1 MVFQLL
7 KNLVEN
13 EREKHSVRKQ
23 ANNNKKKNRIHHL
36 SKTNHI
42 NCFPI
47 FLQFTGQL
55 CFFLHGITTLMY
67 FSFSSGHVTPS
78 FSFLPW

>member
-23 ANNNKKKNRIHHL
+23 ANNNKKKPESTICPKQITL
-36 SKTNHI
+36 I
-42 NCFPI
+42 V
-47 FLQFTGQL
+47 FLFFYSSQGSYAASCMESQL
-55 CFFLHGITTLMY
+55 
-67 FSFSSGHVTPS
+67 
-78 FSFLPW
+78 

>member
-23 ANNNKKKNRIHHL
+23 ANKQKKKQN
-36 SKTNHI
+36 
-42 NCFPI
+42 P
-47 FLQFTGQL
+47 
-55 CFFLHGITTLMY
+55 
-67 FSFSSGHVTPS
+67 PS
-78 FSFLPW
+78 VQNKSH

>member
-23 ANNNKKKNRIHHL
+23 ANNNNKKKTESTICPKQITL
-36 SKTNHI
+36 TV
-42 NCFPI
+42 
-47 FLQFTGQL
+47 FLFFYSSQGSYASSCMESQL
-55 CFFLHGITTLMY
+55 
-67 FSFSSGHVTPS
+67 
-78 FSFLPW
+78 

>member
-23 ANNNKKKNRIHHL
+23 ANKQKKKTESTICPKQITL
-36 SKTNHI
+36 I
-42 NCFPI
+42 V
-47 FLQFTGQL
+47 FLFFYSSQGSYAASCMESQL
-55 CFFLHGITTLMY
+55 
-67 FSFSSGHVTPS
+67 
-78 FSFLPW
+78 